1 MQDIRDLSFEELRTA
16 LAGENEPA
24 YRAEQVFAWL
34 YQKRASSF
42 AEFTDLPRALR
53 DRLAERFFLRPL
65 EAVEVRNSA
74 DGTSKTLFRLADG
87 RLIETVFIPSGARRT
102 ICLSTQAGCKFACA
116 FCASGLRGFHRQLTP
131 AEILGQ
137 VLHLRKFLDVDLT
150 NLVFMGMGEPLDN
163 MDNVE
168 HVLRVLN
175 DPRGFRFAAR
185 RITVSTCGIV
195 PGIER
200 FAKIDL
206 QVNLSVSLHAA
217 DDETRSRLMPVNR
230 RYPLSE
236 LISACEV
243 YLGGG
248 GRKITFEYVLLK
260 GINDRPADA
269 ERLAR
274 FARRLRAKVNLI
286 AFSPI
291 AGLPF
296 ERSERVSVDAF
307 IRRLKNKGVGATLRS
322 SKGSDIR
329 AACGQLAGSAA
340 AD

>member
-1 MQDIRDLSFEELRTA
+1 MRDIRDLNFEELRAA
-16 LAGENEPA
+16 LAGDNEPA

-34 YQKRASSF
+34 YQKRASSY
-42 AEFTDLPRALR
+42 AEFTDLPRSLR
-53 DRLAERFFLRPL
+53 DRLAGRFSLRPL
-65 EAVEVRNSA
+65 EVVAVRRSA

-87 RLIETVFIPSGARRT
+87 RLIETVFIPSGTRRT

-116 FCASGLRGFHRQLTP
+116 FCASGLGGFHRQLTP

-137 VLHLRKFLDVDLT
+137 VLHLRNSLDVDLT

-185 RITVSTCGIV
+185 RITVSTCGLV

-206 QVNLSVSLHAA
+206 QVNLSVSIHAA

-236 LISACEV
+236 LISACEG

-274 FARRLRAKVNLI
+274 LARRLRAKVNLI

-291 AGLPF
+291 AGVLF
-296 ERSERVSVDAF
+296 ERPEPGAVAEFVG
-307 IRRLKNKGVGATLRS
+307 RLKNKGVGATLRS
-322 SKGSDIR
+322 SKGSDIQ
-329 AACGQLAGSAA
+329 AACGQLAGSAPA
-340 AD
+340 K